1 MQSLIDLILKVPIW
15 LQYLIAALVLL
26 ATIGL
31 PLPRVLGLFGRW
43 PMHKLWP
50 GREGWGAE
58 CIPPES
64 PTERVDMRANPN
76 RAWQG
81 SPAERWTQMREMRKG
96 DYYQLHIHKPRVI
109 SRIQVDTEQPL
120 RCPLK
125 YKLQIKERD
134 MQDWK
139 DSGEHEY
146 PIDILFDKPQKLI
159 AMKFI
164 ITEPRLE
171 PRNVYGQ
178 SPAWSIYDIRLTE
191 ARLFGKWWGKVI

>member
-1 MQSLIDLILKVPIW
+1 MQSLIDLILKIPIW

-50 GREGWGAE
+50 GRKGWGAE

-64 PTERVDMRANPN
+64 PRERDSERTKPN

-81 SPAERWTQMREMRKG
+81 SPAERWCLMRKMRNG
-96 DYYQLHIHKPRVI
+96 DYYQLHIGKPRVI
-109 SRIQVDTEQPL
+109 SRIHFDTQDL
-120 RCPLK
+120 MRCPLK

-134 MQDWK
+134 GQDWE
-139 DSGEHEY
+139 DIGEYEC
-146 PIDILFDKPQKLI
+146 PIDIPFDKPRKLVAI
-159 AMKFI
+159 QII

-171 PRNVYGQ
+171 PLNVYGQ

-191 ARLFGKWWGKVI
+191 VRLFGKWWKKVI